1 MAREEK
7 RYYIYNSDIFS
18 VDEEEARESLI
29 QCGNENP
36 SQEEVWDDIR
46 ENLSFEW
53 DDCVE
58 PYLKKRFATGKF
70 LLVGSAGRWNGTFA
84 AGKVLDGFDEVE
96 QAWAHRDYMDIEMY
110 DLCKGGHYEF
120 HVLGKHHD
128 GTDHWVIKE
137 LTDKGIQ
144 YYENWN
150 YNYGDKRTEEE
161 VHQILWNNSH
171 YTKNIEFTKR
181 YYR

>member
-7 RYYIYNSDIFS
+7 KYHIYDSYLFS
-18 VDEEEARESLI
+18 IDEDEAREWLI
-29 QCGNENP
+29 ECGDEDP
-36 SQEEVWDDIR
+36 SQQDVWVYMRDCLD
-46 ENLSFEW
+46 LEW
-53 DDCVE
+53 ADEVE
-58 PYLKKRFATGKF
+58 PHLKDCFATGKF

-84 AGKVLDGFDEVE
+84 GGKVLDGFDEVE

-128 GTDHWVIKE
+128 GTDHWTIKE

-150 YNYGDKRTEEE
+150 YNYGDKRTEEQ

-171 YTKNIEFTKR
+171 YSHNVEFTRK

>member
-1 MAREEK
+1 MVREEK
-7 RYYIYNSDIFS
+7 KYHIYDSSIFS
-18 VDEEEARESLI
+18 IDEDEARESLI

-36 SQEEVWDDIR
+36 SQEAVWDYIR
-46 ENLSFEW
+46 EDLTFEW

-58 PYLKKRFATGKF
+58 PYLKKRFASGKF

-84 AGKVLDGFDEVE
+84 GGKVLDGFDEVE
-96 QAWAHRDYMDIEMY
+96 KAWTHRDYMDIEMY

-128 GTDHWVIKE
+128 GTDHWAIKE
-137 LTDKGIQ
+137 LTDRGVEYFEKW
-144 YYENWN
+144 ESNWD
-150 YNYGDKRTEEE
+150 DKRTEEE